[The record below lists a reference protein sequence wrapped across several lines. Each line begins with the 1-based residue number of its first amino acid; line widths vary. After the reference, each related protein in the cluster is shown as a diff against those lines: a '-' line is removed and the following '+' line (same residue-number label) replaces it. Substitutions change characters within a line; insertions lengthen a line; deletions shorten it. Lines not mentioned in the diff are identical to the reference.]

1 MKKIKGYIKIFLQKL
16 RRIDYIIFY
25 SWFKCT
31 SKVNENKILFL
42 SDSRSDLSGNFE
54 FVYNE
59 IIKDKEIYNFDIYK
73 RRINSTLMWY

>member
-1 MKKIKGYIKIFLQKL
+1 MKKIKGYTKIFLQKL

-54 FVYNE
+54 FV
-59 IIKDKEIYNFDIYK
+59 
-73 RRINSTLMWY
+73 